1 MANQISVTAV
11 IAAVTN
17 AASAQ
22 IQQQLQGQF
31 AMAGNLVSSG
41 IVSIATS
48 DTQISIAALGGGTI
62 GWIALKNLDP
72 TNYVTFGADGTQYP
86 IEMLPGEFCVTRW
99 NGAAVHGI
107 ANTAAVNVQYYVFET

>member
-17 AASAQ
+17 ASSAQ

-41 IVSIATS
+41 IANIGTS
-48 DTQISIAALGGGTI
+48 DTQIPIAALGGGTI
-62 GWIALKNLDP
+62 GWIALKNLDA
-72 TNYVTFGADGTQYP
+72 TNYVTFGADGSHYP
-86 IEMLPGEFCVTRW
+86 IQMNAGEFCAARW

-107 ANTAAVNVQYYVFET
+107 ANTAGVNVQYYIFET